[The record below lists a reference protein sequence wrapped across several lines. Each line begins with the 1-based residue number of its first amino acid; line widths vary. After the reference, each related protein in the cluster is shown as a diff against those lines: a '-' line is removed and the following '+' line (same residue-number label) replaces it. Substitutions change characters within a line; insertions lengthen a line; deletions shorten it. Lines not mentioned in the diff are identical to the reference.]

1 MWFLGIS
8 LLFPANQEDVS
19 QSKVVFGPSS
29 WVLAPGVWERGLAE
43 RGYKVLHFHTEDFW
57 GDEADLIQR
66 IRDAWPG
73 ARSLLPVQVKPKG
86 YTPTGP
92 GRAVALPSDL
102 QEAVDILRR
111 P

>member
-1 MWFLGIS
+1 MTGTAEQIGAQPPGERRASRAHTALGR
-8 LLFPANQEDVS
+8 FGEDAAAR
-19 QSKVVFGPSS
+19 
-29 WVLAPGVWERGLAE
+29 WLAE
-43 RGYKVLHFHTEDFW
+43 RGYKVLHFYTEDFW

-66 IRDAWPG
+66 IRNAWPG

-102 QEAVDILRR
+102 QEAVDMLRR